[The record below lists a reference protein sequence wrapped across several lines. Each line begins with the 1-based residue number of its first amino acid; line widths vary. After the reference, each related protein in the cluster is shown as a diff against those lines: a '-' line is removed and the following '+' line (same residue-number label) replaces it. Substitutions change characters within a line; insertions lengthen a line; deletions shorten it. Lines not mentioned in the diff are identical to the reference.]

1 MLFWVGFPVH
11 LGNPLGTIWPGIN
24 SGDSVNLRLRL
35 AIALKYQHEED
46 AAPRVL
52 ASAQG
57 YQAEHLISIADQNAI
72 PVHEDSDL
80 ARALAPV
87 PIGQAIPTELYS
99 AVAEVLALLVRMD
112 FTLRNRTSNV
122 NFASPT

>member
-1 MLFWVGFPVH
+1 VIWVGFPVH
-11 LGNPLGTIWPGIN
+11 LGYPLGTIWQGIN

-46 AAPRVL
+46 SAPRVT

-57 YQAEHLISIADQNAI
+57 HQAEHLIRIADQNAI

-87 PIGQAIPTELYS
+87 PLGQAIPTELYS

-112 FTLRNRTSNV
+112 ITLRNRTSNV